1 MNFKLEIN
9 ARERGSNLS
18 FKTIYFNAFKINI
31 IERYSGGKGQEK
43 FYHIVIKL
51 RTIDDN
57 IIKTKNGAGRIM
69 LNESDFEQYGRL
81 SKVLSS
87 YEYRNKLMDRK
98 LIEDEFTNFILG
110 KMVAH
115 YQL

>member
-31 IERYSGGKGQEK
+31 IERYSGGKGHDR

-57 IIKTKNGAGRIM
+57 IIQTKSGAGRIM
-69 LNESDFEQYGRL
+69 LSENDFDQYGRMA
-81 SKVLSS
+81 KVLSS

-98 LIEDEFTNFILG
+98 IIEDEFVNFILG

>member
-1 MNFKLEIN
+1 MNFRLEIN
-9 ARERGSNLS
+9 ARERGSKLS

-31 IERYSGGKGQEK
+31 IERYSGGKANER

-51 RTIDDN
+51 RTIEDE
-57 IIKTKNGAGRIM
+57 IIKTKSGASRIM
-69 LNESDFEQYGRL
+69 LSENDFQKYGEL
-81 SKVLSS
+81 VKILGS

-98 LIEDEFTNFILG
+98 IIEDEFVNFILG